1 MKKSESMLGVWA
13 AAGVVLGSS
22 FGLMM
27 DSFVVGI
34 PIGLSASF
42 LTGVVVDR
50 LAPRITKYVKQ
61 SSTSP

>member
-1 MKKSESMLGVWA
+1 MLGVWA
-13 AAGVVLGSS
+13 VAGVVLGSS

-27 DSFVVGI
+27 GSLVVGI

-50 LAPRITKYVKQ
+50 LAPRIEKYVK
-61 SSTSP
+61 